1 MSSEGLKALRSLSD
15 VAPSRLRLA
24 TWIESGAVQR
34 FVIATFTI
42 PNLFIGIIVS
52 TMQELSVLPDQEEA
66 NRETHEILERIER
79 DLATLRRQMKK

>member
-1 MSSEGLKALRSLSD
+1 MSSEDLKALQSLPG
-15 VAPSRLRLA
+15 VAPWRLRLA
-24 TWIESGAVQR
+24 ASIKSGPAQR
-34 FVIATFTI
+34 LVIATFTI